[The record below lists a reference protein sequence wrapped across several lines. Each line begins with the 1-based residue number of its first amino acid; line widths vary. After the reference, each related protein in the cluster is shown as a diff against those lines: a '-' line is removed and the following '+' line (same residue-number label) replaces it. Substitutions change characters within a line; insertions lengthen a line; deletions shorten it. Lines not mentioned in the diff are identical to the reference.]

1 MRYAMG
7 VKMKK
12 NYICK
17 IPESLM
23 ILGVER
29 RFPKGKNIFKTSENI
44 SHCYLILSGMVKIY
58 IDHENGRRSILDFVG
73 KNDWLG
79 ELSLFCDEDYIKEN
93 KVVDDA
99 VCLEFDLKELKNIC
113 KKDAEASFYF
123 ASYIS
128 NKLMVR
134 SYRMSE
140 FLNYSLEKRLAT
152 FVLNHQQDGRYNLS
166 HTDVS
171 EYMNTSYRH
180 VLFVMK
186 KFCDDGIL
194 KKDKGYI
201 ITDYKRLEEISDS
214 AI

>member
-1 MRYAMG
+1 MG
-7 VKMKK
+7 VKMKI
-12 NYICK
+12 NHICK
-17 IPESLM
+17 LPESMM

-29 RFPKGKNIFKTSENI
+29 RFPKGKNIFKSSEKI
-44 SHCYLILSGMVKIY
+44 SHCYLILSGAVKIY

-73 KNDWLG
+73 KSHWLG

-99 VCLEFDLKELKNIC
+99 VCLEFDLEELKNIC

-123 ASYIS
+123 ASCIS

-140 FLNYSLEKRLAT
+140 YLNYSLEKRLAS
-152 FVLNHQQDGRYNLS
+152 FILNYQQDGRYYIS

-180 VLFVMK
+180 ILFVMK

-194 KKDKGYI
+194 KKDNGYI
-201 ITDYKRLEEISDS
+201 IMDFKRLEEISTS
-214 AI
+214 TI

>member
-1 MRYAMG
+1 
-7 VKMKK
+7 
-12 NYICK
+12 
-17 IPESLM
+17 
-23 ILGVER
+23 
-29 RFPKGKNIFKTSENI
+29 
-44 SHCYLILSGMVKIY
+44 MVKIY
-58 IDHENGRRSILDFVG
+58 IDHENGRRSILDFIG
-73 KNDWLG
+73 KSDWLG

-99 VCLEFDLKELKNIC
+99 VCLEFDLEELKNMC
-113 KKDAEASFYF
+113 KKDAKTSFYF

-140 FLNYSLEKRLAT
+140 YLNYSLEKRLAS
-152 FVLNHQQDGRYNLS
+152 FILKYQQDGRYYIS

-180 VLFVMK
+180 ILFIIK

-194 KKDKGYI
+194 KKDNGYI
-201 ITDYKRLEEISDS
+201 ITDFKGLEDISTI
-214 AI
+214 AEENVNLKMK

>member
-1 MRYAMG
+1 
-7 VKMKK
+7 MKK
-12 NYICK
+12 NLICK

-23 ILGVER
+23 NLGVER
-29 RFPKGKNIFKTSENI
+29 RFPKGKNIFKSSESI

-58 IDHENGRRSILDFVG
+58 IDHENGRRSILDFIG
-73 KNDWLG
+73 KSDWLG

-99 VCLEFDLKELKNIC
+99 VCLEFDLEELKNMC
-113 KKDAEASFYF
+113 KKDAKTSFYF

-140 FLNYSLEKRLAT
+140 YLNYSLEKRLAS
-152 FVLNHQQDGRYNLS
+152 FILKYQQDGRYYIS

-180 VLFVMK
+180 ILFIIK
-186 KFCDDGIL
+186 KFCDGGIL
-194 KKDKGYI
+194 KKDNGYI
-201 ITDYKRLEEISDS
+201 ITDFKRLEEISTS
-214 AI
+214 TE